1 MEKQKRVYDV
11 VIIGGGSAGC
21 TIAARLSEDPDRQ
34 VLLLEAGPDPLPL
47 PEIIA
52 SGAGGNRAILQSDY
66 VVMYPTSREIDGSTY
81 YPLAGRVMGGGSSVN
96 MMGVVRPT
104 QHDLDTWESLGN
116 PGWSYEDMLPILRRI
131 ESDQDF
137 GDAHHHGSDG
147 PLTVK
152 RSFSFD
158 EPRSG
163 PIEAFVDR
171 AIRLGYEISPDLNVP
186 DPKGIGPSAQNVKDG
201 LRQSTAVAYLGPARE
216 RPNLHIIANATVVSL
231 KIDGKRVNEVRYEHD
246 GGVLSAAADTVVLSA
261 GVYHSPQILQLSGIG
276 PVTELEQLGIPVIH
290 ALEGVGGNYQ
300 DHAAVNM
307 VFEGFAGFDP
317 DWVISGFRLLFKSD
331 SSLPNANF
339 HLYMR
344 APVVVEGLPPLMPVA
359 VNLIEQRARG
369 RVHLTSTDPHDLPLI
384 TDAMLQHPDDVK
396 AMTTAM
402 QFIHDFVSTE
412 AMAQYY
418 GPLMQP
424 GPGDDW
430 AEYAQST
437 YDSYHHGVGTCA
449 MGPASN
455 PMAVVDANLRV
466 HGLDNLYVAD
476 ASVMPAVTHANTNVT
491 VVMIAERLSD
501 ILKAANR
508 R

>member
-1 MEKQKRVYDV
+1 MEKQKRIFDV
-11 VIIGGGSAGC
+11 IIIGGGSAGC

-52 SGAGGNRAILQSDY
+52 SGSSGNRAILQSDY
-66 VVMYPTSREIDGSTY
+66 VVMYPTTRKIDGSTY

-137 GDAHHHGSDG
+137 GDHAHHGNSG

-152 RSFSFD
+152 RGFSFD

-163 PIEAFVDR
+163 PIEAFVNR
-171 AIRLGYEISPDLNVP
+171 ATSLGYKISPDLNIP
-186 DPKGIGPSAQNVKDG
+186 NPQGIGPSAQNVKDG
-201 LRQSTAVAYLGPARE
+201 LRQSTAVAYLGPARK
-216 RPNLHIIANATVVSL
+216 RSNLHIISNATVVSL
-231 KIDGKRVNEVRYEHD
+231 KIDRKRVNEVLYEH
-246 GGVLSAAADTVVLSA
+246 GGETLGVVADTVVLSA

-276 PVTELEQLGIPVIH
+276 PAAELEQLGIPLVH
-290 ALEGVGGNYQ
+290 PLEGVGGNYQ

-307 VFEGFAGFDP
+307 VFEGFSDFDP
-317 DWVISGFRLLFKSD
+317 DWVISGFRLLFRSEP
-331 SSLPNANF
+331 SLPNANF

-344 APVVVEGLPPLMPVA
+344 APVVLEGLPPLMPIA
-359 VNLIEQRARG
+359 ANMIEQGSRG
-369 RVHLTSTDPHDLPLI
+369 RVHLASSSPHDLPLI
-384 TDAMLQHPDDVK
+384 TDAMLQDPSDIK

-402 QFIHDFVSTE
+402 QFIQDFVSNE

-424 GPGDDW
+424 GPADDW

-437 YDSYHHGVGTCA
+437 YDSYHHGVGTCV

-455 PMAVVDANLRV
+455 PMAVVDSNLRV
-466 HGLDNLYVAD
+466 HGLENLYVAD
-476 ASVMPAVTHANTNVT
+476 ASVMPTVTHANTNFT
-491 VVMIAERLSD
+491 VIMIAERLSD
-501 ILKAANR
+501 ILKAATR